1 MDGFKLQSMNW
12 RDGMLLTMGHLRGQD
27 GYFEELVRWH
37 AFDEG
42 DRYGLVKKDASQPP
56 LKLSATM
63 SGSRLRVEV
72 RRCQALLPCG
82 MAVEFGEATSAG
94 GVLKAEADVNKTR
107 IPVFLGVNPGE
118 KRQVGDPD
126 PSEEVPR
133 IPYEIP
139 AYRITLGEPP
149 NLPESMYLQIAVL
162 AVNGSEVS
170 PASDYFPP
178 CVSINA
184 DDRLSAIAV
193 DYRNRLENLL
203 KLSINAH
210 IAASSDK
217 GIEGASTK
225 LQSSFRE
232 TTYYLVYHMA
242 AHLDDFSIGR
252 GASHPGVFIAQFKK
266 MFRVVSALLHLQ
278 PGLKDFLNEKF
289 FTKEAGTDI
298 GSWLSSI
305 DSFLL
310 SAYDHR
316 DIAGQIRMI
325 DGILGTMRS
334 LMAFLSKTRPD
345 QLADQAVAT
354 ETITYQGKTYRN
366 YELGGSKLE
375 EVGELNYLVMKLAE
389 PCPMKDTVT
398 LINKE
403 LFSDAQWRN
412 MQVRLGVNEA
422 RGLGETDPIAVDT
435 TSYSNK
441 VVLHPMDMLQ
451 SPSVRQVT
459 FIFRGIP
466 DSKKLAALGKTDLI
480 LYVA

>member
-12 RDGMLLTMGHLRGQD
+12 RDGMLLTMEHLRAQER
-27 GYFEELVRWH
+27 YFEELVRWH
-37 AFDEG
+37 AFGTGE
-42 DRYGLVKKDASQPP
+42 RYGLAKKDLAEPP
-56 LKLSATM
+56 LKLAATM

-82 MAVEFGEATSAG
+82 MAVEFSEATGGG
-94 GVLKAEADVNKTR
+94 GVLAAEIDGAAARV
-107 IPVFLGVNPGE
+107 PVFLGVAPGE

-133 IPYEIP
+133 IPFEIP
-139 AYRITLGEPP
+139 AYRLALGEPP
-149 NLPESMYLQIAVL
+149 NLPESMYLQIALL

-170 PASDYFPP
+170 PAADYIPP
-178 CVSINA
+178 CVGIDA
-184 DDRLSAIAV
+184 DDRLSSAAI

-203 KLSINAH
+203 KLSINAYL
-210 IAASSDK
+210 AASSDK

-225 LQSSFRE
+225 LQSAFRE
-232 TTYYLVYHMA
+232 TTHDLVYHMA
-242 AHLDDFSIGR
+242 SHLDDFAVGR
-252 GASHPGVFIAQFKK
+252 GAPHPAVYVAQFKK
-266 MFRVVSALLHLQ
+266 LFRVVSALMHLQ

-310 SAYDHR
+310 STYDHR
-316 DIAGQIRMI
+316 DIAGQMRMI
-325 DGILGTMRS
+325 DRILATMRS

-354 ETITYQGKTYRN
+354 ETIMYQGKTYRN
-366 YELGGSKLE
+366 SGLGGSALE
-375 EVGELNYLVMKLAE
+375 EVGGLNYLVMKLAE
-389 PCPMKDTVT
+389 PCPVKDAVT

-422 RGLGETDPIAVDT
+422 RGLGETDPVEVDT

-441 VVLHPMDMLQ
+441 VVLHPMDMMQ
-451 SPSVRQVT
+451 SQSVKQVT
-459 FIFRGIP
+459 LIFRGIP

-480 LYVA
+480 FYVA